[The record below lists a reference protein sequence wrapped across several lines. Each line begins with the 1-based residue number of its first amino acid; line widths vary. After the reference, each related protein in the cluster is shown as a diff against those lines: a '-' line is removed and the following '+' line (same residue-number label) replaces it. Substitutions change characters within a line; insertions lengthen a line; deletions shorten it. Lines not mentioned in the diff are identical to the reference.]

1 MAWYWIVLIV
11 LSVAVGP
18 FEAMYAFN
26 KARRQKEDRDRR
38 RKERRTRRNTA
49 PWDWIRRLR

>member
-18 FEAMYAFN
+18 CEAMYAFN

-38 RKERRTRRNTA
+38 RKERRTPQETD
-49 PWDWIRRLR
+49 WDDPDD